1 MSNFFSRKPPPTA
14 KEVSKGVKKDVKRS
28 QRDIEREISSLE
40 REEKNLI
47 VEIKKSA
54 QRGNDASTKVL
65 AKQLVGLRKQRER
78 MISSKAHIGAVGM
91 RATAMAANAAVCE
104 AVEKS
109 AGAMSQVNAAVNPAQ
124 IASQMKEFQKQ
135 SEIMN
140 MSEEMMD
147 ESLIDMFDG
156 EEDEAEADGVVDK
169 VLAEIGLDLD
179 GKLAD
184 APTAPVQ
191 QAEPQVA
198 EPEAPADES
207 VDELFSRLK
216 AL

>member
-1 MSNFFSRKPPPTA
+1 M
-14 KEVSKGVKKDVKRS
+14 KEF
-28 QRDIEREISSLE
+28 Q
-40 REEKNLI
+40 
-47 VEIKKSA
+47 
-54 QRGNDASTKVL
+54 
-65 AKQLVGLRKQRER
+65 
-78 MISSKAHIGAVGM
+78 
-91 RATAMAANAAVCE
+91 
-104 AVEKS
+104 KS

-135 SEIMN
+135 SEIMK

-198 EPEAPADES
+198 EPEA
-207 VDELFSRLK
+207 
-216 AL
+216 

>member
-1 MSNFFSRKPPPTA
+1 
-14 KEVSKGVKKDVKRS
+14 
-28 QRDIEREISSLE
+28 
-40 REEKNLI
+40 
-47 VEIKKSA
+47 
-54 QRGNDASTKVL
+54 
-65 AKQLVGLRKQRER
+65 
-78 MISSKAHIGAVGM
+78 MISSKAHIGARSM
-91 RATAMAANAAVCE
+91 RATAMAANAAVCQ

-156 EEDEAEADGVVDK
+156 EEDEAEADGVVEK

-184 APTAPVQ
+184 APTAPVPQ
-191 QAEPQVA
+191 QQVA
-198 EPEAPADES
+198 EPEVEAPAGDES
-207 VDELFSRLK
+207 VDELFSRL
-216 AL
+216 